1 VKGSEKM
8 RTFILDKKLD
18 ELGISVAELS
28 RKSDVNRSTIDDIRR
43 NNGSGRRRDN
53 IEKLA
58 TALGLTYED
67 LFEESS
73 AVPYAVRNSI
83 GFDAKEMIE
92 LAERFEAEGNRVLY
106 ERLSKT
112 APRIGVDVE
121 ALLDEGD
128 SLLNGGND
136 DGARG
141 VYARAK
147 DALQLCH
154 FPRMKK
160 SLRNYLDLCA
170 KEGNVPPIK
179 FIYDRAKDCGYE
191 DVDFFAQ
198 IGTFFA
204 RTRQSDALINECFDI
219 VDHLIELRGTES

>member
-1 VKGSEKM
+1 VKGCEKV

-18 ELGISVAELS
+18 ELGIGVAELS
-28 RKSDVNRSTIDDIRR
+28 RKSGVHRSTIDDIRR

-58 TALGLTYED
+58 TALGLAYED
-67 LFEESS
+67 LFEESNE
-73 AVPYAVRNSI
+73 APYAVRRSV
-83 GFDAKEMIE
+83 GFDTKELIE
-92 LAERFEAEGNRVLY
+92 FAERFDAEGNRSMS

-112 APRIGVDVE
+112 ASRIGIDVE

-128 SLLNGGND
+128 ALFNGGND
-136 DGARG
+136 DGAKG
-141 VYARAK
+141 AYARAK
-147 DALQLCH
+147 DSLQLCH

-170 KEGNVPPIK
+170 QEGNVPPIK
-179 FIYDRAKDCGYE
+179 LIYDKAKDCEYE

-198 IGTFFA
+198 IGTFFL

-219 VDHLIELRGTES
+219 VDKLIELRGVES